1 MLIPG
6 EARLAPAPRIEP
18 EPVDKGGTDKSV
30 VVQKEKTF

>member
-18 EPVDKGGTDKSV
+18 EPFDNGWYSGADKV
-30 VVQKEKTF
+30 